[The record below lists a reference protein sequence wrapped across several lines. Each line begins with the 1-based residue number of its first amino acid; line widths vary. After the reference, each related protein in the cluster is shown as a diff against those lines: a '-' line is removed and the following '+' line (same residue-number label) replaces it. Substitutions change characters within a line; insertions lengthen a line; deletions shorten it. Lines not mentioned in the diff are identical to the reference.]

1 MRFFIFPIFV
11 FLFSLSSYASRH
23 SLTYD
28 SDSED
33 FSEIET
39 EISLENISDVE
50 DFLARKTEDLE
61 EVGALCLGSDELPL
75 DSQLLPQFILPDFM
89 FQKIALACPNLRSLN
104 LSLYT
109 QQGMDTIA
117 FLQYFPK
124 LEELILSHASVN
136 DFSPLASLK
145 TLKKLTLFNCTH
157 FSDTDVQHLAPLKG
171 TLEQLT
177 IGLNRYLSNRGVI
190 ELQTFFG
197 MSAVIQYGL

>member
-11 FLFSLSSYASRH
+11 LLFSLSSYASHH

-50 DFLARKTEDLE
+50 GFLTRKTEDFE
-61 EVGALCLGSDELPL
+61 SVVAVYLGSDELSL
-75 DSQLLPQFILPDFM
+75 DSQHLPRFILPDPM
-89 FQKIALACPNLRSLN
+89 FQAIALACPNLRSLN

-109 QQGMDTIA
+109 QQGMDTIT

-124 LEELILSHASVN
+124 LEELILSHASIK
-136 DFSPLASLK
+136 DFTPLAFLTALK
-145 TLKKLTLFNCTH
+145 RLTLFNCTH
-157 FSDTDVQHLAPLKG
+157 FCDTDVQHLTHLKG
-171 TLEQLT
+171 TLEQLM
-177 IGLNRYLSNRGVI
+177 IGFNSELSKSGVI
-190 ELQTFFG
+190 KLQTFFG
-197 MSAVIQYGL
+197 IKAVIQYGL